1 MPEIN
6 PEEFAIPFFT
16 EGNFTRRKC
25 PNCDSYF
32 WGQNPNQTT
41 CGEAP
46 CAPYTFIGN
55 PPTKRRYTVPEMR
68 IQFMDYFAENGH
80 TRIPPYPI
88 VARWRNDE
96 IGRASCREEG

>member
-16 EGNFTRRKC
+16 QQNFTRRKC
-25 PNCDSYF
+25 PNCGSYF

-46 CAPYTFIGN
+46 CAPYTSSGI
-55 PPTKRRYTVPEMR
+55 RRRKDDTPCQRCGFSSWIISRPM
-68 IQFMDYFAENGH
+68 A
-80 TRIPPYPI
+80 IP
-88 VARWRNDE
+88 
-96 IGRASCREEG
+96 ASRHIR